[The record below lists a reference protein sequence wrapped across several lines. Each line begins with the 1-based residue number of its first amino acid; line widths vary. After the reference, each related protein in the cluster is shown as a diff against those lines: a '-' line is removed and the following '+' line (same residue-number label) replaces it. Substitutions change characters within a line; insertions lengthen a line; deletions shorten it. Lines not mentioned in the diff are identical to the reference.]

1 MKKDRKQTVLHIEP
15 KKVQIHAGYDD
26 IVQTKLTARVWYH
39 DCNAKKKCLWGKGH
53 EQQVLWGEYS
63 VIITDRDDGQTY
75 KNKKM

>member
-39 DCNAKKKCLWGKGH
+39 DCNAKKNVYGVKDMSSKYFG
-53 EQQVLWGEYS
+53 VNT
-63 VIITDRDDGQTY
+63 V
-75 KNKKM
+75 